1 MDAPRGFEPR
11 LTESE
16 SVVLPLDDGAMPALD
31 GAREI
36 EIEPRTVNARGAS
49 DLPLTPD
56 L

>member
-1 MDAPRGFEPR
+1 VDAPRGFEPR

-16 SVVLPLDDGAMPALD
+16 SVVLPLDDGAVPAFG

-36 EIEPRTVNARGAS
+36 EIEPLTVNAAGPN